1 MSKFIIYE
9 YNKQNK
15 DLIVEELE
23 ADGYGF
29 ISIPLTDNITI
40 KTEDHPNAKNGLLI
54 DISMVVWYFKPS
66 AKSLLMKTQIL
77 ILSKRPTTWK
87 TNSFEYLIFCEPQ
100 LFKLIK
106 YVKEI
111 EIK

>member
-1 MSKFIIYE
+1 M
-9 YNKQNK
+9 
-15 DLIVEELE
+15 
-23 ADGYGF
+23 DG
-29 ISIPLTDNITI
+29 L
-40 KTEDHPNAKNGLLI
+40 KHERERERVTERERERKKEWERVFDMPKG
-54 DISMVVWYFKPS
+54 VWYFKPS

-77 ILSKRPTTWK
+77 ILSKHPTTWK
-87 TNSFEYLIFCEPQ
+87 NNSFEYLIFCEPQ